1 VSTKYY
7 PNLFV
12 VLLIAVIGLSACSPQ
27 IQAATQ
33 AATQPAA
40 SAAPAKH
47 FDGLSSGLDNKS
59 QARIRATSL
68 VMGAPPTDVYVN
80 GMPAFNGGAAQDNIA
95 TGRYSG
101 FLYVKP
107 GTYSIALVPHG
118 GTLAQALFPPE
129 DVKVDAGHR
138 YTVAAIGQLADKDVH
153 PLVIDETTL
162 EAGLGAGITDNV
174 TIDINNMTGVDGIT
188 ELVDDKAYAEN
199 IKYGEARAWYFP
211 SGSPKAST
219 LVNVDGTAKE
229 VWGDTIWAEPGTS
242 FSLPWF
248 GPYPADNYD
257 SVGEV
262 SQGTSELNVL
272 DFLAGFDG
280 RDVNIEGHPA
290 TFNTFLKIVDKADLR
305 DQMINSGPYFLL
317 APTDKAFSAF
327 SQADLDALLNDPQA
341 LMNLLN
347 AHIVDGY
354 FPRGS
359 LSTNPTDRLMER
371 SNRTVTNRLGKDLAF
386 DGDTVNGYSTG
397 PNYTVGNGNRV
408 QIIYT
413 LLSDQ

>member
-1 VSTKYY
+1 MSTKYY
-7 PNLFV
+7 PNLLV
-12 VLLIAVIGLSACSPQ
+12 VLLMAVIGLSACAPQ
-27 IQAATQ
+27 IKAA
-33 AATQPAA
+33 AQPVA
-40 SAAPAKH
+40 SEAPAKH
-47 FDGLSSGLDNKS
+47 FDGLSSGLDIKS

-68 VMGAPPTDVYVN
+68 VMGAPATDVYVN
-80 GMPAFNGGAAQDNIA
+80 GMPAFNGGVVQDNIA

-101 FLYVKP
+101 FLYVNP

-118 GTLAQALFPPE
+118 GTLDQALFPPE
-129 DVKVDAGHR
+129 DIKVEAGHR
-138 YTVAAIGQLADKDVH
+138 YTVAAIGQLADKNVH
-153 PLVIDETTL
+153 PLVVDETAL
-162 EAGLGAGITDNV
+162 EAALGAGKTDNV
-174 TIDINNMTGVDGIT
+174 TIDINNMTGIDSITEQVDG
-188 ELVDDKAYAEN
+188 KAYAEN
-199 IKYGEARAWYFP
+199 IKVGEARAYSFP
-211 SGSPKAST
+211 SGMVKGST
-219 LVNVDGTAKE
+219 LVNVNGTAKQ
-229 VWGDTIWAEPGTS
+229 VFGDTFWAEPGAS

-257 SVGEV
+257 SVANV

-280 RDVNIEGHPA
+280 RDVSIEGHPA
-290 TFNTFLKIVDKADLR
+290 TFNTFLKIVDKAGLR
-305 DQMINSGPYFLL
+305 DQMVNSGPYFLL
-317 APTDKAFSAF
+317 APTDKAFSAL
-327 SQADLDALLNDPQA
+327 SQADLDALLSDPQA
-341 LMNLLN
+341 LMNLLK

-359 LSTNPTDRLMER
+359 LSTNPTDRFTER

-413 LLSDQ
+413 LLPYQ